1 MPRTQLVFAV
11 NSFGK
16 SWSGWMASAMNLRKG
31 AFLEPYNRH
40 CFGNPASAGP
50 RCLAEAE
57 ATTHELMSVSGHWTL
72 AQLQVYTEKVN
83 RKKLADSR
91 DQ

>member
-1 MPRTQLVFAV
+1 MDGLSDEFAKGRPRRDYR
-11 NSFGK
+11 S
-16 SWSGWMASAMNLRKG
+16 
-31 AFLEPYNRH
+31 
-40 CFGNPASAGP
+40 SAGWLKKGGP
-50 RCLAEAE
+50 RRLAEAE

-72 AQLQVYTEKVN
+72 AQLQVYTEEVN